1 MTYKETEA
9 SKMLKQC
16 NDLIYST
23 TRKLFKTKSQNV
35 KGSLQATLKFL
46 NKAADEYA
54 LKRQEEIEA
63 ERSEPITLSNG
74 LIVPKGRF
82 IDTQRMYELDDEET
96 ENYIIISTELRVNIF
111 L

>member
-1 MTYKETEA
+1 MNYTETEA

-23 TRKLFKTKSQNV
+23 TRKLFKTKSKNV
-35 KGSLQATLKFL
+35 QGSLQATLKFL

-54 LKRQEEIEA
+54 LKREEEIA
-63 ERSEPITLSNG
+63 EERAQPVKLPSGQITT
-74 LIVPKGRF
+74 KGRF

-96 ENYIIISTELRVNIF
+96 ANYIMMTWYERC
-111 L
+111 

>member
-1 MTYKETEA
+1 MNYTETEA

-35 KGSLQATLKFL
+35 KGSLQATLKWL
-46 NKAADEYA
+46 NKAADKYA
-54 LKRQEEIEA
+54 LKREEEIA
-63 ERSEPITLSNG
+63 EERAQPVKLPSGQITT
-74 LIVPKGRF
+74 KGKF

-96 ENYIIISTELRVNIF
+96 ANYIMMRWYDRC
-111 L
+111 

>member
-1 MTYKETEA
+1 MDYTETEA

-23 TRKLFKTKSQNV
+23 TRKLFKTKSLNV
-35 KGSLQATLKFL
+35 QGSLQATLKFL

-54 LKRQEEIEA
+54 LKREEEIA
-63 ERSEPITLSNG
+63 EERAQPVKLPSGQITT
-74 LIVPKGRF
+74 KGKF

-96 ENYIIISTELRVNIF
+96 ANYIMMRWYERC
-111 L
+111 

>member
-1 MTYKETEA
+1 MDYTETEA

-23 TRKLFKTKSQNV
+23 TRKLFKTKSLNV
-35 KGSLQATLKFL
+35 QGSLQATLKFL

-54 LKRQEEIEA
+54 LKREEEIA
-63 ERSEPITLSNG
+63 EERAQPVKLPSGQITT
-74 LIVPKGRF
+74 KGKF

-96 ENYIIISTELRVNIF
+96 ANYIMMRWYDRC
-111 L
+111 

>member
-1 MTYKETEA
+1 MDYTETET

-23 TRKLFKTKSQNV
+23 TQKLFKTKSLNV
-35 KGSLQATLKFL
+35 QGSLQATLKFL

-54 LKRQEEIEA
+54 LKREEEVA
-63 ERSEPITLSNG
+63 EERAQPVKLPSGQITT
-74 LIVPKGRF
+74 KGKF

-96 ENYIIISTELRVNIF
+96 ANYIMMRWYDRC
-111 L
+111 

>member
-1 MTYKETEA
+1 MNYTETEA

-23 TRKLFKTKSQNV
+23 TRKLFKTKSKNV
-35 KGSLQATLKFL
+35 QGSLQATLTFL

-54 LKRQEEIEA
+54 LKREEEIA
-63 ERSEPITLSNG
+63 EERAQPITLPG
-74 LIVPKGRF
+74 GQVTTKGKF

-96 ENYIIISTELRVNIF
+96 ATYIMMTWYGKC
-111 L
+111 

>member
-1 MTYKETEA
+1 MNYTETEA

-23 TRKLFKTKSQNV
+23 TRKLFKTKSKNV
-35 KGSLQATLKFL
+35 QGSLQATLKFL

-54 LKRQEEIEA
+54 LKREEEIA
-63 ERSEPITLSNG
+63 EERAQPVTLPSG
-74 LIVPKGRF
+74 QVTTKGRF

-96 ENYIIISTELRVNIF
+96 ANYIMMTWYERC
-111 L
+111 